1 MLLESPAVGIDCSFR
16 SAPILFEVYEQ
27 RVGQTEM
34 EVGMGPR
41 DNKEGKGKTKWSS
54 LAGSRKALIRD
65 HPRGRLKLSDE
76 NLSCLA
82 TGGGSSVL
90 ETPRQERLTRFS
102 RGLGLASSAGP
113 LGKYSKGPH
122 SLLCDIE
129 EPHCAEEHLVAGQ
142 AFNFETHNG

>member
-34 EVGMGPR
+34 EVGMGSR

-65 HPRGRLKLSDE
+65 PRGRLKLSDE

-113 LGKYSKGPH
+113 LGKVFKGTPQP
-122 SLLCDIE
+122 SLRY
-129 EPHCAEEHLVAGQ
+129 
-142 AFNFETHNG
+142 